1 MNSRFKIRPIAL
13 ACTLLGLCAHPA
25 LYAQTTPASIGTNSD
40 SKAESNK
47 LETVEVTGIRASLQ
61 RSIDAK
67 KLADTNV
74 EVITAE
80 DVGKMPDKNV
90 GDALSRVPGV
100 NVQAGNALA
109 MDEAERVAIR
119 SVPPSLNLFTVN
131 GHAISSGDWH
141 ISDQGSSTRSV
152 SFALLP
158 SQLIGQVTVFK
169 NGQADAIEGGISGSV
184 DMKLRKPLDFR
195 KALFGEV
202 AVGVA
207 YSDRAGE
214 VDPQL
219 SGLIS
224 WQNEARS
231 LGVLVQVFSE
241 KRHIQRDASESFSR
255 GFFNKAGAT
264 GSGDPALENVR
275 FPANFN
281 AASFQGVRERKGGY
295 LGVQLR
301 PTKDTDLH
309 LSAFSAR
316 LDAANFNKA
325 PYVTVN
331 GMIGTQTT
339 GAYRVTEAKVDGGV
353 LTEATLTRQAGSTA
367 MTQGLMVDQLLRE
380 GAHSTSQFLDFEGEH
395 RFSDRF
401 LIKGRI
407 GTTRGDGVT
416 EAQPYIK
423 LGLINPHQFKYKIF
437 PDKAP
442 TYAFF
447 DAAGKEIDLADMKNY
462 RLVQERTNA
471 PKSLDKEDYLHLDAE
486 HRVDW
491 GPFQVLKYGL
501 RATKHQRDF
510 SQNLIFW
517 KAERDGGYT
526 QTGLSTGNSIPLI
539 NGVSPAL
546 PAPQGSFP
554 ANQGDGLGGNYP
566 TAYPFFSAE
575 QIRAFSDQYLYQDPA
590 NINWTG
596 AYTIKEDNQAAY
608 LMTEFEQ
615 GRLSGNLGVRAVR
628 TEVTSSSYQ
637 RLGAFGCE
645 ATTPRCKAD
654 GAFTTNA
661 QVNGVFL
668 PQVVETTHTEYLPSL
683 NARYQFSKELLGR
696 FSLNRT
702 LGRPN
707 YGELAGA
714 VSLTNEDISKGPLTA
729 TATGNPSLKP
739 TTSDNIDVSLGW
751 YFAPRAYVSG
761 AVFQQRMENYAGRG
775 RQNLPLFNPLTNKV
789 ELFDTATRV
798 GVDASVKGFEIAG
811 ELPVGAGFGVIANY
825 TYVDAEDDSFTPA
838 QAMVGSSKHT
848 YNLIGFYEN
857 QDFSVRLAWNHRSPF
872 QWVQVASSP
881 FNIQRWA
888 DSVGTL
894 SASVNVKLTETMS
907 LSLDGNNLNNPRRK
921 YYHDGLEQLP
931 QGYFMSGR
939 QYFLNLRAKF

>member
-1 MNSRFKIRPIAL
+1 MNPRMKVHPLAL
-13 ACTLLGLCAHPA
+13 ASALATLCIHPP
-25 LYAQTTPASIGTNSD
+25 LLAQAEVKNPPDSTAS
-40 SKAESNK
+40 KK
-47 LETVEVTGIRASLQ
+47 LDAVEVIGIRASLQ

-67 KLADTNV
+67 KQADTNI
-74 EVITAE
+74 EVISAE

-169 NGQADAIEGGISGSV
+169 NGQADVIEGGISGSV
-184 DMKLRKPLDFR
+184 DMKLRKPLDF
-195 KALFGEV
+195 KKPLVGEV
-202 AVGVA
+202 SLGAA

-219 SGLIS
+219 SGLLS

-231 LGVLVQVFSE
+231 LGVLIQAFSE
-241 KRHIQRDASESFSR
+241 KRHIQRDAAETFSR
-255 GFFNKAGAT
+255 GFFNQAGAT
-264 GSGDPALENVR
+264 ASGDASLVNVR

-281 AASFQGVRERKGGY
+281 AASFQGVRERKGAY
-295 LGVQLR
+295 LGVQVR
-301 PTKDTDLH
+301 PTRDTDLH

-316 LDAANFNKA
+316 LDAENFNKA

-331 GMIGTQTT
+331 GMIGTVTS
-339 GAYRVTEAKVDGGV
+339 GAYRVSDAKLDGGV
-353 LTEATLTRQAGSTA
+353 LTEATLTRPANATA
-367 MTQGLMVDQLLRE
+367 MTQGLMVDQLLRD
-380 GAHSTSQFLDFEGEH
+380 GAHSTSQFLNLEGEH

-401 LIKGRI
+401 IVKGLI
-407 GTTRGDGVT
+407 GTTRGDGIT

-437 PDKAP
+437 PDKGP
-442 TYAFF
+442 EYAFY
-447 DAAGKEIDLADMKNY
+447 DAAGKQIDLADMKNY

-471 PKSLDKEDYLHLDAE
+471 PKSLDKEDYLHVDGE
-486 HRVDW
+486 HRVEW
-491 GPFQVLKYGL
+491 GPLNLLKFGL
-501 RATKHQRDF
+501 RVTQHQRDF
-510 SQNLIFW
+510 SQNLIYW
-517 KAERDGGYT
+517 KAERDGGYS
-526 QTGLSTGNSIPLI
+526 QIGLSSGNSLPLI
-539 NGVSPAL
+539 NGVAPAL
-546 PAPQGSFP
+546 PTPEGSFP
-554 ANQGDGLGGNYP
+554 ADQGKGLGGNYAS
-566 TAYPFFSAE
+566 AYPFFSE
-575 QIRAFSDQYLYQDPA
+575 DQIRAFNAQYLYQDPA

-608 LMTEFEQ
+608 LMSEFELD
-615 GRLSGNLGVRAVR
+615 RWSGNFGVRGVR
-628 TEVTSSSYQ
+628 TKVTSISYQ
-637 RLGAFGCE
+637 RLGAFGCD
-645 ATTPRCKAD
+645 ATTPRCRAD

-668 PQVVETTHTEYLPSL
+668 PQVVETTHNVFLPSL
-683 NARYQFSKELLGR
+683 NARYQFNKDLIGR

-702 LGRPN
+702 MGRPN

-739 TTSDNIDVSLGW
+739 TVSDNIDVSLGW
-751 YFAPRAYVSG
+751 YFAPRAFVSG
-761 AVFQQRMENYAGRG
+761 ALFQQRMKNYPGRG
-775 RQNLPLFNPLTNKV
+775 RADLPLFNPLTNKV

-798 GVDASVKGFEIAG
+798 GVDASVKGLEIAG
-811 ELPVGAGFGVIANY
+811 ELPIGAGFGIGANY
-825 TYVDAEDDSFTPA
+825 TFVDAADDSFTPA
-838 QAMVGSSKHT
+838 QPMISSSKHT
-848 YNLIGFYEN
+848 YNLVGFYET
-857 QDFSVRLAWNHRSPF
+857 QGFSVRMAWNHRSAF

-881 FNIQRWA
+881 HNIQRWA
-888 DSVGTL
+888 DGVGSL
-894 SASVNVKLTETMS
+894 SASVNLKLTDTIS

-931 QGYFMSGR
+931 QGYFLTGR
-939 QYFLNLRAKF
+939 QYYLNLRAKF